1 VSNALSRRLLAQWKA
16 SLASDFTRA
25 VNAAFKDHDDIEA
38 GSEAK
43 DKMMSRIRCALA
55 LAVALLLTISPGHV
69 QDQQLLPPKEAP
81 ILSIEGNIRVTN
93 ADGVAQFDRGM
104 LEKLGMTTLTTTT
117 PWFSGPVEF
126 EGVLL
131 KQIMALVGA
140 QGTEVVAIALNDYR
154 TTIPLK
160 DFDDFDVIL
169 ALKRD
174 KQYMPVSD
182 KGPLF
187 VVYPYD
193 SVPELH
199 AQKYYA
205 RSIWQ
210 LTRLIVR

>member
-1 VSNALSRRLLAQWKA
+1 MICSRACSDFKKLTKRENDDAQWIIA
-16 SLASDFTRA
+16 R
-25 VNAAFKDHDDIEA
+25 
-38 GSEAK
+38 SENVC
-43 DKMMSRIRCALA
+43 DK
-55 LAVALLLTISPGHV
+55 P
-69 QDQQLLPPKEAP
+69 
-81 ILSIEGNIRVTN
+81 
-93 ADGVAQFDRGM
+93 
-104 LEKLGMTTLTTTT
+104 
-117 PWFSGPVEF
+117 
-126 EGVLL
+126 
-131 KQIMALVGA
+131 LVGA

-193 SVPELH
+193 SAPELH

>member
-1 VSNALSRRLLAQWKA
+1 
-16 SLASDFTRA
+16 
-25 VNAAFKDHDDIEA
+25 
-38 GSEAK
+38 
-43 DKMMSRIRCALA
+43 MSRIRGALA
-55 LAVALLLTISPGHV
+55 LAVALILLTIFPGHV
-69 QDQQLLPPKEAP
+69 QDQQLLPSKGTP

-160 DFDDFDVIL
+160 DFEDFDVIL

-193 SVPELH
+193 SVPELQ

>member
-1 VSNALSRRLLAQWKA
+1 
-16 SLASDFTRA
+16 
-25 VNAAFKDHDDIEA
+25 
-38 GSEAK
+38 
-43 DKMMSRIRCALA
+43 MSTFRGALA
-55 LAVALLLTISPGHV
+55 LAVALMLLTISPGHV

-131 KQIMALVGA
+131 KRIMALVGA

-193 SVPELH
+193 SAPELH